1 MNKMQDNINE
11 KPIIIIDEKPEDIT
25 NQQEGEEPVMIIE
38 NDNNNVVDSPMLN
51 IAPTSRKKGLSI
63 AVAALISLITLIVLA
78 LGYKYYRTYINI
90 GVPVSVK

>member
-51 IAPTSRKKGLSI
+51 IAPTSRKKG
-63 AVAALISLITLIVLA
+63 
-78 LGYKYYRTYINI
+78 
-90 GVPVSVK
+90 